1 MVKKGKQDKKRS
13 VTKKKRSNSN
23 AKIRARARARASTSK
38 RKRRYSSKKKLV
50 PLKPAN
56 YHPNTTD
63 HMTNANSSDDCIQC
77 FANNIINATKHM

>member
-1 MVKKGKQDKKRS
+1 MVKKGKPDKKRS

-23 AKIRARARARASTSK
+23 AKIRARTSTSK
-38 RKRRYSSKKKLV
+38 RKRRHSSKKKMV

-56 YHPNTTD
+56 FHPKTTD